1 MSRRAERRA
10 SRREE
15 VLVAAMKLV
24 AEEGLD
30 ALTIQRIAG
39 AINASVGGLY
49 RYYEGKDAL
58 LAALQQRALG
68 TVAEDQARDVET
80 ARTLFARGGEPA
92 GVVALAAALVGATVV
107 LRHATRRPEEH
118 RLLDVFLTSPE
129 PVFSDETAKSGESAI
144 QPLVKLVADEIDAA
158 ASDGTLEH
166 GDSAQRTHV
175 LWAALHGLDHF
186 RKRDRLLPQSLR
198 IGQLVPA
205 TLVAL
210 ARGWGATP
218 AKANRAAALLATFDA
233 HDAEPRS
240 GEIATGEARQVS

>member
-1 MSRRAERRA
+1 
-10 SRREE
+10 
-15 VLVAAMKLV
+15 MKLV

-58 LAALQQRALG
+58 LAALQRRAIAA
-68 TVAEDQARDVET
+68 VAEDQERDVET
-80 ARTLFARGGEPA
+80 ARTLFARGGEPG

-118 RLLDVFLTSPE
+118 RLLDAFLTSPD
-129 PVFSDETAKSGESAI
+129 PVLSDESAKTSESAL
-144 QPLVKLVADEIDAA
+144 QPLVRLVAGELDAA
-158 ASDGTLEH
+158 TTDGTLER
-166 GDSAQRTHV
+166 GDAAQRTHV
-175 LWAALHGLDHF
+175 LWATLHGLDHF
-186 RKRDRLLPQSLR
+186 RKRDRLLPESLQL
-198 IGQLVPA
+198 GQLVPA
-205 TLVAL
+205 TLIAL
-210 ARGWGATP
+210 TRGWGATA

-240 GEIATGEARQVS
+240 GEIVKGDARQVS